1 MKAVRVLISGRVQG
15 VWYRAWTKKRAELLG
30 LDGWVRNRSEGGVE
44 ALFAGP
50 DETVDQ
56 MLAECADGPPYARVS
71 AVSANPDD
79 PPEKSGFHVLKSR

>member
-15 VWYRAWTKKRAELLG
+15 VWYRAWTKKQAEALG
-30 LDGWVRNRSEGGVE
+30 LDGWVRNCAEGDVE

-56 MLAECADGPPYARVS
+56 MLAECANGPPYARVS
-71 AVSANPDD
+71 AISTNPGEF
-79 PPEKSGFHVLKSR
+79 PEKSGFHVLKSQ

>member
-50 DETVDQ
+50 DETVDR
-56 MLAECADGPPYARVS
+56 MLADCADGPPHARVS
-71 AVSANPDD
+71 AVSTNPDE
-79 PPEKSGFHVLKSR
+79 PPEKPGFHIL